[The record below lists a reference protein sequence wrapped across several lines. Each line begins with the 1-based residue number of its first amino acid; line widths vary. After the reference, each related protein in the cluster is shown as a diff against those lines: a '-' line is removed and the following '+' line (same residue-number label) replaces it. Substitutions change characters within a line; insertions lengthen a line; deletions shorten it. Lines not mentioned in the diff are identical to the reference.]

1 MLHKLKAHPQT
12 TSIVVLVFLSISV
25 LFFALAGFE
34 FSKRYARPTTNL
46 EQSVIIKP
54 NNSTELKPLMLKV
67 ETAGI
72 EIPLLTSH
80 KVWEEKAKTA
90 VYFSKTPLPG
100 NKGNSVIY
108 GHNFPNILGNLNKVE
123 KGQQISIEFTD
134 GSVKNFEVIQKINV
148 TANQTHILKQTN
160 DARLTIYTCSG
171 ILDTKRLV
179 VVAKAI

>member
-1 MLHKLKAHPQT
+1 MLQKLKAHPQRT
-12 TSIVVLVFLSISV
+12 PILVLVFLSISV
-25 LFFALAGFE
+25 LFFALAGVE

-46 EQSVIIKP
+46 GQSTVVKL
-54 NNSTELKPLMLKV
+54 NNPTELKPLILKV
-67 ETAGI
+67 ETAQI
-72 EIPLLTSH
+72 EIPLITSY

-108 GHNFPNILGNLNKVE
+108 GHNFQNILGNLNKVD

-148 TANQTHILKQTN
+148 TANQTHILNQSS

-171 ILDTKRLV
+171 VLDTKRLV